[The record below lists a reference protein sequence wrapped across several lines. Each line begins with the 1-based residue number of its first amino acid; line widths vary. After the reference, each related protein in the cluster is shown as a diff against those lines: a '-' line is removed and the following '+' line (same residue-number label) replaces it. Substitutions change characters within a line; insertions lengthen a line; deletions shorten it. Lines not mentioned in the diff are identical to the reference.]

1 MRSSRRSYLR
11 ILRIKLSA
19 GITKEMRM
27 RKNKDKEWLSG
38 PGLVVLVIMSPI
50 VVILAVQ
57 ALTALYTVLH

>member
-1 MRSSRRSYLR
+1 
-11 ILRIKLSA
+11 
-19 GITKEMRM
+19 M
-27 RKNKDKEWLSG
+27 RKNKDKECLSG

>member
-1 MRSSRRSYLR
+1 MTFSIQFFIGMIKESS
-11 ILRIKLSA
+11 
-19 GITKEMRM
+19 M

-57 ALTALYTVLH
+57 ALTAVYTVLH

>member
-1 MRSSRRSYLR
+1 
-11 ILRIKLSA
+11 
-19 GITKEMRM
+19 M

-57 ALTALYTVLH
+57 ALTALYTVYPVQFKQFYCLNIFYFKYMSIPFVLK

>member
-1 MRSSRRSYLR
+1 MIYRM
-11 ILRIKLSA
+11 
-19 GITKEMRM
+19 TKETNM

-57 ALTALYTVLH
+57 ALTAVYTVLH